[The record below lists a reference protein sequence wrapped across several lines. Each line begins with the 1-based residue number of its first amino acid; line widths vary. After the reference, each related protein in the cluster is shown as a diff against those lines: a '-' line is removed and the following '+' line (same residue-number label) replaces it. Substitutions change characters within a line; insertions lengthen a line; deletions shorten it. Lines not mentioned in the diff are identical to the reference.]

1 MKKHLNTLYVTT
13 QKAYLHKEGQ
23 SVVVNVEKETRLR
36 VPVHTLD
43 GIVCFGAVSM
53 SPFLMHHCA
62 ENNVAIS
69 FLSQYGKFLAR
80 IQGPV
85 SGNVLLRREQ
95 YRVAD
100 QPEAAGVIA
109 KNMLIG
115 KLANARTVIRRALRD
130 HGEKKDAPSCN
141 ELKTA
146 EKRLTQ
152 YLQRLENPM
161 PMDELRG
168 NEGEAAASYFAA
180 FPQLITA
187 NDPAFTFTGRN
198 RRPPTDPVN
207 ALLSFTYTLLVHD
220 CRSALEGVGLDPCV
234 GFLHTDRPGRP
245 SLALDLMEEF
255 RAFMADRLVLSL
267 INRKQIQAKDF
278 NDSAGGAVTMTDDAR
293 KTLLTTWQKRKQEE
307 ITHPYLGEKCKI
319 GLLPHL
325 QAQLLV
331 RHLRGDLEAYPP
343 FISK

>member
-13 QKAYLHKEGQ
+13 QNAYLYKEGQ
-23 SVVVNVEKETRLR
+23 SVVINVEKETRLR
-36 VPVHTLD
+36 LPIHTRD

-62 ENNVAIS
+62 ESNVAVS
-69 FLSQYGKFLAR
+69 FLSEYGKFLAR

-100 QPEAAGVIA
+100 QSEAAAQIA
-109 KNMLIG
+109 CNLLIG
-115 KLANARTVIRRALRD
+115 KIANSRAVLRRALRD
-130 HGEKKDAPSCN
+130 HGENAG
-141 ELKTA
+141 LKMA
-146 EKRLTQ
+146 DSRLTQ
-152 YLQRLENPM
+152 YLQRLNNPM
-161 PMDELRG
+161 LIDELRG

-180 FPQLITA
+180 FPQLVTV
-187 NDPAFTFTGRN
+187 DDEAFAFTGRN

-234 GFLHTDRPGRP
+234 GFLHADRPGRP

-255 RAFMADRLVLSL
+255 RSVLADRLVLSL
-267 INRKQIQAKDF
+267 INRRQIQPKDF
-278 NDSAGGAVTMTDDAR
+278 NDSAGGAVTMTDSAR
-293 KTLLTTWQKRKQEE
+293 KELLTAWQKRKQEE
-307 ITHPYLGEKCKI
+307 ITHPYLGEKCKV

-325 QAQLLV
+325 QAQLLA
-331 RHLRGDLEAYPP
+331 RHLRGDLDAYPP
-343 FISK
+343 FIWR

>member
-13 QKAYLHKEGQ
+13 QNAYLHKEGQ
-23 SVVVNVEKETRLR
+23 SVVVRVEKENRLR
-36 VPVHTLD
+36 LPIHTLD
-43 GIVCFGAVSM
+43 GIVCFGAISM

-62 ENNVAIS
+62 ENNVAVS
-69 FLSQYGKFLAR
+69 FLSLYGKFLAR

-100 QPEAAGVIA
+100 HPEAAAHIA
-109 KNMLIG
+109 RNMLIG
-115 KLANARTVIRRALRD
+115 KIANARAVLRRAQRD
-130 HGEKKDAPSCN
+130 HGEKSSQPSCN
-141 ELKTA
+141 ELEKA
-146 EKRLTQ
+146 EQRLRQ
-152 YLQRLENPM
+152 YVQRLEKPM
-161 PMDELRG
+161 PIDELRG

-180 FPQLITA
+180 FPQLITVS
-187 NDPAFTFTGRN
+187 DEAFAFTGRN

-234 GFLHTDRPGRP
+234 GYLHTDRPGRP

-255 RAFMADRLVLSL
+255 RAFLADRLVLSL
-267 INRKQIQAKDF
+267 INRRQIQPKDF
-278 NDSAGGAVTMTDDAR
+278 KDSAGGAVTMTDDAR
-293 KTLLTTWQKRKQEE
+293 KTLLTTWQKRKQDE

-325 QAQLLV
+325 QAQLLA

-343 FISK
+343 FIWR

>member
-13 QKAYLHKEGQ
+13 QNAYLHKEGQ
-23 SVVVNVEKETRLR
+23 SVVVKVEQENKLR

-62 ENNVAIS
+62 ENNVAVS

-100 QPEAAGVIA
+100 HPEAAATIA
-109 KNMLIG
+109 ANMLIG
-115 KLANARTVIRRALRD
+115 KIANARAVLRRAQRD
-130 HGEKKDAPSCN
+130 HGEN
-141 ELKTA
+141 QELKTA
-146 EKRLTQ
+146 ESRLTQ
-152 YLQRLENPM
+152 YLRRLERSM
-161 PMDELRG
+161 PIDELRG
-168 NEGEAAASYFAA
+168 NEGEAAASYFSV
-180 FPQLITA
+180 FPHLITVD
-187 NDPAFTFTGRN
+187 DPAFAFTGRN

-207 ALLSFTYTLLVHD
+207 AMHSFDYTLLVHD
-220 CRSALEGVGLDPCV
+220 CRSALEGGGLDPCV
-234 GFLHTDRPGRP
+234 GTLHADRPGRP

-267 INRKQIQAKDF
+267 INRRQIQSKDF
-278 NDSAGGAVTMTDDAR
+278 SDSAGGAVSMTDSAR
-293 KTLLTTWQKRKQEE
+293 KTLLATWQKRKQEE
-307 ITHPYLGEKCKI
+307 ITHSYLEEKCKV

-325 QAQLLV
+325 QAQLLA

-343 FISK
+343 FIWK

>member
-13 QKAYLHKEGQ
+13 QNAYLYKEGE

-36 VPVHTLD
+36 LPVHTLD

-62 ENNVAIS
+62 ENNVAVS
-69 FLSQYGKFLAR
+69 FLSEYGKFLAR

-85 SGNVLLRREQ
+85 AGNVLLRREQ
-95 YRVAD
+95 YRRAD
-100 QPEAAGVIA
+100 RPEEAAGITR
-109 KNMLIG
+109 NFLIG
-115 KLANARTVIRRALRD
+115 KLANARTVLRRAIRD
-130 HGEKKDAPSCN
+130 HADKADFHCLEKN
-141 ELKTA
+141 

-152 YLQRLENPM
+152 YLQRLETPR
-161 PMDELRG
+161 PVDELRG
-168 NEGEAAASYFAA
+168 IEGEAAASYFAA
-180 FPQLITA
+180 FPQLITVP
-187 NDPAFTFTGRN
+187 DDAFAFTGRN
-198 RRPPTDPVN
+198 RRPPLDPVN
-207 ALLSFTYTLLVHD
+207 ALLSFVYTLLVHD

-255 RAFMADRLVLSL
+255 RAFLADRLVLSL
-267 INRKQIQAKDF
+267 INRRQIQPKDF

-293 KTLLTTWQKRKQEE
+293 KTLLATWQKRKQEE
-307 ITHPYLGEKCKI
+307 IIHPYLGETCKV

-325 QAQLLV
+325 QAQLLA
-331 RHLRGDLEAYPP
+331 RHLRGDLDAYPP
-343 FISK
+343 FIWR

>member
-13 QKAYLHKEGQ
+13 QNSYLFKEGQ
-23 SVVVNVEKETRLR
+23 SVVVKVEQENRLR
-36 VPVHTLD
+36 LPIHTLD

-62 ENNVAIS
+62 ENNVAVS
-69 FLSQYGKFLAR
+69 FLSEYGKFLAR

-100 QPEAAGVIA
+100 RPEEAAEITR
-109 KNMLIG
+109 NILIG
-115 KLANARTVIRRALRD
+115 KLANARTVLRRALRD
-130 HGEKKDAPSCN
+130 YDEKP
-141 ELKTA
+141 ELTTA
-146 EKRLTQ
+146 ECRLTQ
-152 YLQRLENPM
+152 YLRRLEQPM
-161 PMDELRG
+161 CLAALRG

-180 FPQLITA
+180 FPQLITVK
-187 NDPAFTFTGRN
+187 DEAFTFSGRN
-198 RRPPTDPVN
+198 RRPPTDPAN
-207 ALLSFTYTLLVHD
+207 ALLSFAYTLLVHD

-255 RAFMADRLVLSL
+255 RAFLADRLVLSL
-267 INRKQIQAKDF
+267 INRRQIRPKDF

-293 KTLLTTWQKRKQEE
+293 KTLLTAWQKRKQEE
-307 ITHPYLGEKCKI
+307 ITHPYLQEKCKI

-325 QAQLLV
+325 QAQLLA

-343 FISK
+343 FIWR